1 MQSINHSPAFL
12 KKRKFLMVLPILV
25 LPFIVGLFFIF
36 GGGRGSVM
44 KVGDVKTVGINMQ
57 LPDAHF
63 NKKKDRDKMGLYE
76 AATQDSSNY
85 KEALKNDPYRA
96 DSSKVDSM
104 SFGQSQELKDILDK
118 SAGAFPDKGFD
129 KLNVSVSN
137 QSSVNRENEIK
148 EKLSRLQGII
158 NAKPE
163 KPAGNTINNDSL
175 IESSEEKRASGSVK
189 EINNSVSTDPELTQL
204 DKMLDKVMAIQHPE
218 VARDTSRQIPD
229 KTRSIYTVEPDSKE
243 NAVSAIIP
251 EKQLIVSGATIRI
264 QLNES
269 VSIAGISIPADQFL
283 YGTAVLSNERLKVQ
297 VRSIRVGNNIL
308 PVDLNV
314 YDLDGMEGIFIPG
327 SISRDVSK
335 QSIDQGMSGLGLTTL
350 DPSIGAEAASAG
362 IQAAKTLISRKVKLI
377 EVTIPSGY
385 QVLLKNA
392 H

>member
-1 MQSINHSPAFL
+1 MQNINHSPAFL
-12 KKRKFLMVLPILV
+12 KKRKFLVVLPILV

-36 GGGRGSVM
+36 GGGRGSAM
-44 KVGDVKTVGINMQ
+44 KVGDVKTVGINTQ

-104 SFGQSQELKDILDK
+104 SFGHSQELKDILDK
-118 SAGAFPDKGFD
+118 SAAAFPEKGFD
-129 KLNVSVSN
+129 KLNASVSN

-163 KPAGNTINNDSL
+163 KPAGNTITKDSL
-175 IESSEEKRASGSVK
+175 IESSEEKRSSGSVK

-218 VARDTSRQIPD
+218 VARDTTRQIPD
-229 KTRSIYTVEPDSKE
+229 KTRSIYTVESESKE

-264 QLNES
+264 QLNEP

-283 YGTAVLSNERLKVQ
+283 YGTAALSNERL
-297 VRSIRVGNNIL
+297 
-308 PVDLNV
+308 
-314 YDLDGMEGIFIPG
+314 
-327 SISRDVSK
+327 
-335 QSIDQGMSGLGLTTL
+335 
-350 DPSIGAEAASAG
+350 
-362 IQAAKTLISRKVKLI
+362 
-377 EVTIPSGY
+377 
-385 QVLLKNA
+385 
-392 H
+392 

>member
-96 DSSKVDSM
+96 DSSKVDSL
-104 SFGQSQELKDILDK
+104 SFGHSQELKDILDK

-137 QSSVNRENEIK
+137 QGSINREKEIK
-148 EKLSRLQGII
+148 EKLSRLQDLI

-163 KPAGNTINNDSL
+163 KSTDANTNKDPLIGSPAV
-175 IESSEEKRASGSVK
+175 KRASETAKDV
-189 EINNSVSTDPELTQL
+189 NPVATDPEITQL

-218 VARDTSRQIPD
+218 VARDTTRQILD

-264 QLNES
+264 QLNEP

-314 YDLDGMEGIFIPG
+314 YDLDGMEGIFVPG

-335 QSIDQGMSGLGLTTL
+335 QSIDQGMSGLGITTL

-362 IQAAKTLISRKVKLI
+362 IQAAKTLISRKIKLI

>member
-12 KKRKFLMVLPILV
+12 KKRKFLVVLPILV

-76 AATQDSSNY
+76 ADTQDSSNY
-85 KEALKNDPYRA
+85 KEALKNDPYWA
-96 DSSKVDSM
+96 DSSKVDSL
-104 SFGQSQELKDILDK
+104 SFGHSQELKDILDK

-137 QSSVNRENEIK
+137 QGSINREKEIK
-148 EKLSRLQGII
+148 EKLSRLQNLI

-163 KPAGNTINNDSL
+163 KSTDANTNKDPLIGSPAV
-175 IESSEEKRASGSVK
+175 KRASETAKDV
-189 EINNSVSTDPELTQL
+189 NPVATDPEITQL

-218 VARDTSRQIPD
+218 VARDTARQIPD
-229 KTRSIYTVEPDSKE
+229 KTRSIYTVQPDSKE

-264 QLNES
+264 QLNEP
-269 VSIAGISIPADQFL
+269 VSIAGISIPAD
-283 YGTAVLSNERLKVQ
+283 
-297 VRSIRVGNNIL
+297 RS
-308 PVDLNV
+308 
-314 YDLDGMEGIFIPG
+314 E
-327 SISRDVSK
+327 
-335 QSIDQGMSGLGLTTL
+335 
-350 DPSIGAEAASAG
+350 E
-362 IQAAKTLISRKVKLI
+362 
-377 EVTIPSGY
+377 
-385 QVLLKNA
+385 
-392 H
+392 